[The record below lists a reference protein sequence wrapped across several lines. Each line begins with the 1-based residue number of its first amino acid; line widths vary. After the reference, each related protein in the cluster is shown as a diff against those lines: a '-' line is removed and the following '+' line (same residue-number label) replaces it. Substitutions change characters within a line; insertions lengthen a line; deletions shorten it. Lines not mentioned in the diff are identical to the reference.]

1 MGRKISE
8 TVQHAVYSPSEADA
22 HGNVVDHW
30 DDPAEVGVYAFDPGG
45 SSEPPIPGYDRVIT
59 TPTVYMPQTIVFGA
73 RDRVTARGVLYEV
86 DGGTAVW
93 RHPDG
98 SQRGN
103 VAALKK
109 VSG

>member
-8 TVQHAVYSPSEADA
+8 TVQHAAYSPSPADA
-22 HGNVVDHW
+22 HGNVVDGW
-30 DDPAEVGVYAFDPGG
+30 AAAADVGVYAFDPGG
-45 SSEPPIPGYDRVIT
+45 SSEPPIAGYDRVIT
-59 TPTVYMPQTIVFGA
+59 TPTVYMPQTVVFGA

-86 DGGTAVW
+86 DGGTAAW